1 MKRCLLTVKVYGNKK
16 DGMVLFES
24 MAKCNLNMLAEHL
37 QRQDE
42 IPKEFSE
49 PFHRFVDKFTEILK
63 KHSNERKGKNNA
75 GRLDFIKRVLE
86 KRKEFYASMA
96 DFHEENG
103 NEKYQTANLYAY
115 HEVCTIL
122 RLLTTEDADEV
133 YNAEH
138 QFDKEF

>member
-1 MKRCLLTVKVYGNKK
+1 MENTAYEPIGTWGDYTVKEPDKPEEDTEVEF
-16 DGMVLFES
+16 VLMS
-24 MAKCNLNMLAEHL
+24 
-37 QRQDE
+37 D
-42 IPKEFSE
+42 
-49 PFHRFVDKFTEILK
+49 
-63 KHSNERKGKNNA
+63 A